1 MKKSNSNLN
10 EFYLDVSRYT
20 FDYLFDI
27 GKRSFV
33 IELNSKSER
42 KMMSSLFRHAF
53 ISEGLKKSNYLL
65 LKLSQEG
72 IVATYINQKD
82 GISFEEY
89 VGILY
94 SYAKQED
101 KKIEHLTQSKL
112 FENIIKSGFSTLGLR
127 KDSSIYCA

>member
-27 GKRSFV
+27 GKRSFI
-33 IELNSKSER
+33 IELNSKNER

-53 ISEGLKKSNYLL
+53 ISEGAKRSDHIMLKM
-65 LKLSQEG
+65 SQEG
-72 IVATYINQKD
+72 ITASYVDKKD

-89 VGILY
+89 VRILF

-112 FENIIKSGFSTLGLR
+112 FENIIESGFSNLGLR
-127 KDSSIYCA
+127 KDSSLYCA